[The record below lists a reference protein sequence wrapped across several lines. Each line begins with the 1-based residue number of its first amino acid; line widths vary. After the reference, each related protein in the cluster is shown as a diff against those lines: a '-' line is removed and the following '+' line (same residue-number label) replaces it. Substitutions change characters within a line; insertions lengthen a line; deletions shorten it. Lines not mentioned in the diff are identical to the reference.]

1 MTGDDISGN
10 RRGRLP
16 TSGRGSTQDARG
28 RYTGV
33 RPMRLVVSVAFAAL
47 LVPLGVLATQKS
59 REIMRL
65 NSMDLMQFE
74 DALEFWRSG
83 TAPTYLP
90 VRDAKTLLS
99 SCLQLTGDWKFLL
112 QPVAVQGDVLGHCA
126 DAAGAVGPGMS
137 EASTLYA
144 RAALQA
150 GDAQSAARHLD
161 TAWRGAP
168 SDLWLALSRIDI
180 ALAVVGDLGARGDL
194 SSLARELEL
203 LGRTHRGVDT
213 AVWLYVKYPELRGEL
228 KTVAEDWD
236 PEIRLRFLRRLKS
249 RIGEMKRAS

>member
-1 MTGDDISGN
+1 
-10 RRGRLP
+10 
-16 TSGRGSTQDARG
+16 
-28 RYTGV
+28 
-33 RPMRLVVSVAFAAL
+33 MRLVVSVAFAAL

-74 DALEFWRSG
+74 EALEFWRSG
-83 TAPTYLP
+83 KAPTYLP

-99 SCLQLTGDWKFLL
+99 SCLQLTGDWQFLL
-112 QPVAVQGDVLGHCA
+112 QPVAVQGDVLAHCA

-150 GDAQSAARHLD
+150 GDPKSAARHLD

-180 ALAVVGDLGARGDL
+180 ALAVVGELGARGDL

-213 AVWLYVKYPELRGEL
+213 AVWLYVKYPELREEL